1 MEQNPLIEIGLP
13 VSLFII
19 MMGMGLTLTLA
30 DFARE
35 AKAPRGVLIGTLAQ
49 LLVLPALGF
58 AVAGLFPLAPAIA
71 VGIVIIAACPGG
83 ATSNVIAF
91 LARGNVALSITLTAI
106 ASLATVVTLPLY
118 VNMALSWQL
127 GTEADVQMPV
137 LKTILM
143 LVVIILIPVGLGML
157 INAKAT
163 GFARRAEKV
172 VNIFGAVVLLVFIV
186 LIVYSVRDQFLSL
199 LAQAGIA
206 CAALNV
212 AGITAGLLSRFMGLN
227 LRDAMTVAVEVG
239 IKNSTIGLLVAATLL
254 NNAEMAMP
262 SAVYGLTMYA
272 FGFCLIAFGR
282 RRFSGSKTEL
292 G

>member
-30 DFARE
+30 DFSRE
-35 AKAPRGVLIGTLAQ
+35 AKAPRGVIIGTLAQ
-49 LLVLPALGF
+49 LLLLPALGF
-58 AVAGLFPLAPAIA
+58 AVAGMFTLAPAIA

-106 ASLATVVTLPLY
+106 ASLATIITLPLY
-118 VNMALSWQL
+118 VNTALSWQL

-157 INAKAT
+157 INARFSK
-163 GFARRAEKV
+163 FARRAEKV
-172 VNIFGAVVLLVFIV
+172 VNIFGAIVLLVFIV
-186 LIVYSVRDQFLSL
+186 LIVYSVREQFLTL
-199 LAQAGIA
+199 LTQAGIA

-212 AGITAGLLSRFMGLN
+212 AGISVGLLSRFAGLN
-227 LRDAMTVAVEVG
+227 LRDALTVSVEVG
-239 IKNSTIGLLVAATLL
+239 IKNGTIGLLVAATLL

-262 SAVYGLTMYA
+262 SAVYGLTMYV
-272 FGFCLIAFGR
+272 FGLGLIAFGR
-282 RRFSGSKTEL
+282 HRLNSQDPEPQ
-292 G
+292 